1 MAYTLQRLEQ
11 DIELF
16 RSPSA
21 KLINTLAEECKYS
34 LRRRRLRG
42 KQTIPSCWLDDDSD
56 SDYRPEHDTID
67 SRRKRA
73 SRTKE
78 SNRPKKQSRS
88 SEQLIV
94 IMAFS
99 STIGRSFLAAL
110 PMTEEDIPP
119 EHTEQLMQYWN
130 IADSTEESS
139 NSRYSLRKRE
149 RQQEGHEQLVDLDEA
164 AAKGCWAC
172 RKIHQECSLLEAQFA
187 YPCQKCK
194 DDCIDCELISLRS
207 GKERARDQCQATETP
222 CIAGPAKGKPP
233 LEPRT
238 KKEKSESCAVP
249 GDSKSI
255 WDTIP
260 PLTAEDEPDDPVT
273 LTPALKNGNIRII
286 HTSLAHPVNF
296 AYEPPPDGTNPCHWC
311 SNFVYGIMGLGRR
324 AVEVID
330 FGDGRYVEMNGGHV
344 KDGHEPSR
352 MCVTCA
358 LERIHVVNCTRHYI
372 IPLKGYKVDTFDFDA
387 AYNSLIPSPGQLP
400 KQISPWCSLCP
411 NPAFFGCCTLQLVN
425 KYQEPVKQPTSPHA
439 RGCGL
444 LLCERCE
451 LLMRAYRGN
460 LAKVVAKNDQANA
473 EFGSRADVSTIIVLP
488 RAATRRAQLTVTTS
502 STKRRK
508 VAEPRRPGGAL
519 PGLSFA
525 SQAGRRHSLHPPS
538 DSSSLPPNP
547 RPSSTSGSNR
557 SRSPSVS
564 PSPRYIPAHLQEEVL
579 GTAARSPTPESAS
592 SAADYPSIA
601 CAGLTLHSDTM
612 TDMSGSD
619 KKDGSV
625 PPTGGDVRSSSPGIK
640 RSAPNA
646 DQDVDMDLGS
656 TEKRSVSLTHHTDAM
671 DITTAEGNSNGS
683 SDNSG
688 SDNVYPTPSSMSTFT
703 ASTATR
709 RESKAQA
716 SISSHDLPPIDDQV
730 AQVTCTMA
738 QPLKEKQKGYLVSMS
753 WLKRVLSR
761 SSTHADKADKSA
773 AEGEI
778 GPVDNSDL
786 VLVTDPAITGFH
798 DEAGE
803 PFVPL
808 RPGLQ
813 MGEDFEIVPQ
823 EGWDLIMRWYG
834 LASQSPAIVRYAHN
848 TVEEGDAQNIQYELY
863 PPIFTVLKLANPA
876 AGTTPQSLREKNMP
890 PAKVLS
896 SRHTNFQKWLKQVK
910 GLANVD
916 MSTKVRVWR
925 ILGGLGSATASAAIT
940 PAASRSASPAPTA
953 SLVANAGNNLVL
965 DLNTFL
971 SLSDGAQRELVDNV
985 KDQTNNPNFNGRSTL
1000 DRVGLSTSD
1009 VVVLEERVGG
1019 EWASEVSKKTL
1030 DRLGVPSGSVKNGAP
1045 AKLKNKSPNNSGRS
1059 SPAPEP
1065 IRGRRKDGKP
1075 RGCTG
1080 LSNLGN
1086 TCYMNSALQCVRS
1099 VEELTYYFLNDVYKK
1114 DLNPSNPLAHNGD
1127 IAKAY
1132 ANLLRMLYDEAGQ
1145 SSFAP
1150 RQFKHTIGRYGPAFS
1165 GYGQQDSQ
1173 EFLLFLLDGL
1183 QEDLNRI
1190 QKKPYIEKP
1199 DSTDDMV
1206 HDKVALK
1213 EFASKCWDI
1222 YKARNDSVITDL
1234 FAGMYKSTLVC
1245 PVCEKVSIIFD
1256 PFNNLTLQL
1265 PIENLWSKEIFF
1277 FPLHRK
1283 PVIVDVEIDKN
1294 ASIKAL
1300 KELVA
1305 KKMGSDPQR
1314 LVMAEI
1320 YKCKFYKMFDNS
1332 ASIADC
1338 QIGQGDDI
1346 AIFEVE
1352 SVPTN
1357 YNPDKRQKSYF
1368 SYGRSDYEE
1377 IPSFDSPKADR
1388 MLVPIF
1394 NRHYRPKSNN
1404 SGNMQRSLFG
1414 APLYVIISREEAL
1427 SYDAILRKVLEAVAT
1442 LTTRDILNEAN
1453 IKNADEQGGTQEDS
1467 DTVVMNEDDAH
1478 SADSKIKTSSVDGED
1493 GLVDVSMRDASDET
1507 DTPSPQDAK
1516 CDNAVSSPGSSIAPG
1531 LRSLF
1536 DMKIL
1541 KSSHEVVPLG
1551 WSSVD
1556 DIKDYPLM
1564 LARVKAQSAS
1574 KQETKS
1580 GTVTDRKTSDDSDQ
1594 DGSAGSASDS
1604 DSDMFSNISRPKAVK
1619 IQSGERPLIRPGEGI
1634 VLDWNDQA
1642 HDALFGGDKKDTDGL
1657 RGTPTWTNVERIP
1670 DPELAKRRDLRRSR
1684 KKRGVT
1690 LYECLDEFNKEE
1702 ILSENDAW
1710 YCPRCKEHRRASKK
1724 FELWKTPDILV
1735 MHLKRFSASRGFRDK
1750 LDVLVDFPVEG
1761 LDMSGRVESPEEGKS
1776 LIYDLF
1782 AVDNHYGGLGGGH
1795 YTAYAKNF
1803 MSGQWNE
1810 YNDSSVSRPIDPQSV
1825 VTPAAYLLFY
1835 RRRSDRPLGGK
1846 ILEEITESSTRPASE
1861 DNSPAASRMQSPSGN
1876 GLRLGG
1882 SSRNGSSSALAGVG
1896 AVHQAGDGGL
1906 RTGIR
1911 ARNEDSDDDE
1921 SPPDY
1926 SDSPAA
1932 GEQSLAK
1939 ANRLE
1944 GMSFDE
1950 DEFGDGAYANPLSYS
1965 SQPTW
1970 SFDRV
1975 TDAHGLS
1982 QMTTVPPGSISDD
1995 EDLFD
2000 DDASNKAV
2008 GGGDLSDSDLR
2019 LAALTGSPIGQGVF
2033 PGTPME
2039 EEAPI
2044 QDIPPPLDDDDDEDL
2059 PVVELRVNDDD
2070 QIVSD

>member
-194 DDCIDCELISLRS
+194 DDCIDCELIIPPEWKRACERCKRS
-207 GKERARDQCQATETP
+207 GKTCSYSHGETDHIVSCEQCQATETP

-473 EFGSRADVSTIIVLP
+473 EFGSRADVLLACLFKSTIIVLP

-1045 AKLKNKSPNNSGRS
+1045 AKLNHL
-1059 SPAPEP
+1059 
-1065 IRGRRKDGKP
+1065 P
-1075 RGCTG
+1075 RQ
-1080 LSNLGN
+1080 NLLG
-1086 TCYMNSALQCVRS
+1086 AGCVRS

>member
-1 MAYTLQRLEQ
+1 
-11 DIELF
+11 
-16 RSPSA
+16 
-21 KLINTLAEECKYS
+21 
-34 LRRRRLRG
+34 
-42 KQTIPSCWLDDDSD
+42 
-56 SDYRPEHDTID
+56 
-67 SRRKRA
+67 
-73 SRTKE
+73 
-78 SNRPKKQSRS
+78 
-88 SEQLIV
+88 
-94 IMAFS
+94 
-99 STIGRSFLAAL
+99 
-110 PMTEEDIPP
+110 
-119 EHTEQLMQYWN
+119 
-130 IADSTEESS
+130 
-139 NSRYSLRKRE
+139 
-149 RQQEGHEQLVDLDEA
+149 
-164 AAKGCWAC
+164 
-172 RKIHQECSLLEAQFA
+172 
-187 YPCQKCK
+187 
-194 DDCIDCELISLRS
+194 
-207 GKERARDQCQATETP
+207 
-222 CIAGPAKGKPP
+222 
-233 LEPRT
+233 
-238 KKEKSESCAVP
+238 
-249 GDSKSI
+249 
-255 WDTIP
+255 
-260 PLTAEDEPDDPVT
+260 
-273 LTPALKNGNIRII
+273 
-286 HTSLAHPVNF
+286 
-296 AYEPPPDGTNPCHWC
+296 
-311 SNFVYGIMGLGRR
+311 
-324 AVEVID
+324 
-330 FGDGRYVEMNGGHV
+330 
-344 KDGHEPSR
+344 
-352 MCVTCA
+352 
-358 LERIHVVNCTRHYI
+358 
-372 IPLKGYKVDTFDFDA
+372 
-387 AYNSLIPSPGQLP
+387 
-400 KQISPWCSLCP
+400 
-411 NPAFFGCCTLQLVN
+411 
-425 KYQEPVKQPTSPHA
+425 
-439 RGCGL
+439 
-444 LLCERCE
+444 
-451 LLMRAYRGN
+451 
-460 LAKVVAKNDQANA
+460 
-473 EFGSRADVSTIIVLP
+473 
-488 RAATRRAQLTVTTS
+488 
-502 STKRRK
+502 
-508 VAEPRRPGGAL
+508 
-519 PGLSFA
+519 
-525 SQAGRRHSLHPPS
+525 
-538 DSSSLPPNP
+538 
-547 RPSSTSGSNR
+547 
-557 SRSPSVS
+557 
-564 PSPRYIPAHLQEEVL
+564 
-579 GTAARSPTPESAS
+579 
-592 SAADYPSIA
+592 
-601 CAGLTLHSDTM
+601 
-612 TDMSGSD
+612 
-619 KKDGSV
+619 
-625 PPTGGDVRSSSPGIK
+625 
-640 RSAPNA
+640 
-646 DQDVDMDLGS
+646 
-656 TEKRSVSLTHHTDAM
+656 
-671 DITTAEGNSNGS
+671 
-683 SDNSG
+683 
-688 SDNVYPTPSSMSTFT
+688 MSTFT
-703 ASTATR
+703 APTATR
-709 RESKAQA
+709 KESKAQA
-716 SISSHDLPPIDDQV
+716 SMSSHDLPPIDDQV

-761 SSTHADKADKSA
+761 SSTHAEKADKSA

-848 TVEEGDAQNIQYELY
+848 TVEEGDAQNIQYELH

-910 GLANVD
+910 GLANID

-1030 DRLGVPSGSVKNGAP
+1030 DRLGVPSGSVKNGVP
-1045 AKLKNKSPNNSGRS
+1045 AKLKNKSPTNSGRS

-1099 VEELTYYFLNDVYKK
+1099 VEELTYYFLNDVYKR

-1206 HDKVALK
+1206 HDKGALK
-1213 EFASKCWDI
+1213 EFANKCWDI

-1394 NRHYRPKSNN
+1394 NRHCRPKSNN

-1414 APLYVIISREEAL
+1414 APLYVIISREEAQN
-1427 SYDAILRKVLEAVAT
+1427 YDAILRKVLEAVAT
-1442 LTTRDILNEAN
+1442 LTTRDILNEEN
-1453 IKNADEQGGTQEDS
+1453 IKKADEQGATQEDS
-1467 DTVVMNEDDAH
+1467 DTVVMNEDDAQ

-1493 GLVDVSMRDASDET
+1493 GLVDVSMRDVSDET
-1507 DTPSPQDAK
+1507 DTPSPQDTE
-1516 CDNAVSSPGSSIAPG
+1516 CENAVSSPGSSIAPG

-1536 DMKIL
+1536 DMKII

-1564 LARVKAQSAS
+1564 SSRVKAQSAS
-1574 KQETKS
+1574 KQKKTTS

-1604 DSDMFSNISRPKAVK
+1604 DSDMFSNVSRPNAVK
-1619 IQSGERPLIRPGEGI
+1619 TQTDERPLIRPGEGI

-1642 HDALFGGDKKDTDGL
+1642 HDALFSGDKKDTDGL

-1670 DPELAKRRDLRRSR
+1670 DPELTKRRDLRRSR

-1803 MSGQWNE
+1803 MSGEWNE
-1810 YNDSSVSRPIDPQSV
+1810 YN
-1825 VTPAAYLLFY
+1825 
-1835 RRRSDRPLGGK
+1835 GK
-1846 ILEEITESSTRPASE
+1846 
-1861 DNSPAASRMQSPSGN
+1861 
-1876 GLRLGG
+1876 
-1882 SSRNGSSSALAGVG
+1882 
-1896 AVHQAGDGGL
+1896 
-1906 RTGIR
+1906 
-1911 ARNEDSDDDE
+1911 
-1921 SPPDY
+1921 
-1926 SDSPAA
+1926 
-1932 GEQSLAK
+1932 
-1939 ANRLE
+1939 
-1944 GMSFDE
+1944 SF
-1950 DEFGDGAYANPLSYS
+1950 L
-1965 SQPTW
+1965 
-1970 SFDRV
+1970 
-1975 TDAHGLS
+1975 
-1982 QMTTVPPGSISDD
+1982 
-1995 EDLFD
+1995 
-2000 DDASNKAV
+2000 
-2008 GGGDLSDSDLR
+2008 
-2019 LAALTGSPIGQGVF
+2019 
-2033 PGTPME
+2033 
-2039 EEAPI
+2039 
-2044 QDIPPPLDDDDDEDL
+2044 
-2059 PVVELRVNDDD
+2059 
-2070 QIVSD
+2070 